1 MLQTEALKAPNP
13 AVGQSQTGPDRRTP
27 EMLNQPRATTVVP
40 EKPRAACH
48 EIPAIKLAE
57 ANTKPEAVQA
67 AEVKANDKQQSKDS
81 VLADSARKV
90 VHTGVITASAL
101 HAITA
106 FGRVFPILPKSLQAF
121 LENNALKVS
130 KAVNAA
136 GYAIES
142 AAAFAA
148 KRGFDAI
155 GRLMHVLFV
164 PWAKLEDIF
173 LTGGLSSGPTSMM
186 LAVNRKESPKSNWE
200 DIKFHLSR
208 VLQMTKQL
216 FSFKSWFGKDRL
228 VFKGWPR
235 PGKVEE
241 QEPHTLLLGGWL
253 NLISPI
259 IGLGPKLLKLPQTV
273 CDLFR
278 SAAAITRNAGSPV
291 ADWGKFNHEKKVVRT
306 TGKLYIIVAI
316 LDLLQSG
323 LKNQALKTT
332 INHCLQVVTNFAN
345 YYYTR
350 ASAEM
355 TEESKVADKQPVA
368 PPDDKTQFAFS
379 V

>member
-1 MLQTEALKAPNP
+1 VPLAKLGLRQSEQGANLAKVDIEANDSKAMSRDEVVA
-13 AVGQSQTGPDRRTP
+13 AVGGV
-27 EMLNQPRATTVVP
+27 NN
-40 EKPRAACH
+40 K
-48 EIPAIKLAE
+48 AE
-57 ANTKPEAVQA
+57 QE
-67 AEVKANDKQQSKDS
+67 SKDS
-81 VLADSARKV
+81 VLANSARKV

-106 FGRVFPILPKSLQAF
+106 LGRVFPILPKSLQTF

-164 PWAKLEDIF
+164 PWVDIENIF

-186 LAVNRKESPKSNWE
+186 LAVNRKESPRSNWE
-200 DIKFHLSR
+200 DIKYHFTK
-208 VLQMTKQL
+208 VWQMTKQM
-216 FSFKSWFGKDRL
+216 FSLKSWFGKDRL
-228 VFKGWPR
+228 IFKGWPR
-235 PGKVEE
+235 PGNVEE

-253 NLISPI
+253 NFLSPI
-259 IGLGPKLLKLPQTV
+259 MGLGPKLLSMPQKV
-273 CDLFR
+273 CDVFR
-278 SAAAITRNAGSPV
+278 AIAAGTRNLGSPT

-306 TGKLYIIVAI
+306 TGKLYIVVAL
-316 LDLLQSG
+316 LDFLQSR

-332 INHCLQVVTNFAN
+332 INHLLQVVTNFAN
-345 YYYTR
+345 YYYTKV
-350 ASAEM
+350 SGEM
-355 TEESKVADKQPVA
+355 TEESKGLKPAE
-368 PPDDKTQFAFS
+368 PDDKTQFAFA